1 MDAAPERFYYVALP
15 RLPGLRWPARH
26 LSARSGPG
34 RRSRHRAALLQTW
47 WAAHSVDAVVWMLA
61 ITLAVGVGVVLA
73 KA

>member
-15 RLPGLRWPARH
+15 RLAGLRWPERH

-34 RRSRHRAALLQTW
+34 RRGRHRAALLQMW
-47 WAAHSVDAVVWMLA
+47 WAAHSLEAAIWMLA
-61 ITLAVGVGVVLA
+61 ITVAVGVGVVVA

>member
-15 RLPGLRWPARH
+15 RLAGLRWPER

-47 WAAHSVDAVVWMLA
+47 WAAHSVDAAVWMLA
-61 ITLAVGVGVVLA
+61 ITLAVGVGVVVA